1 MSQTKQKRSDLQTVY
16 QLCLAQEFVSHKF
29 NQIFTLSVTCV
40 MKTHDAF
47 NTVHAVDVETKK
59 KYNKKNVVFY
69 ASRGCS
75 SLAVA

>member
-1 MSQTKQKRSDLQTVY
+1 
-16 QLCLAQEFVSHKF
+16 
-29 NQIFTLSVTCV
+29 

-59 KYNKKNVVFY
+59 KYNKTNVVFY
-69 ASRGCS
+69 ASRGRS